1 MLLVCKKHWKS
12 FLRNHKTFFAKYVFI
27 RLHLVALFQ
36 IHHTISFTEFHID
49 WMSPEEVYMHRENT
63 SSQIYRGITA
73 SLGFKK
79 PLGQRLFRGYRE
91 VCQHTDRLA
100 DIKHLVRYLKHW
112 NQTRING
119 WSKAGDGSLWGDLG
133 GIKAMISWVH
143 FYQWGEATT
152 C

>member
-1 MLLVCKKHWKS
+1 MQKALKILLRKH
-12 FLRNHKTFFAKYVFI
+12 HKTFFTKYVCI
-27 RLHLVALFQ
+27 RLHLVVLFQ

-100 DIKHLVRYLKHW
+100 DITHLVRYLK
-112 NQTRING
+112 
-119 WSKAGDGSLWGDLG
+119 
-133 GIKAMISWVH
+133 
-143 FYQWGEATT
+143 Y
-152 C
+152 